1 MMNKD
6 EFLNDLR
13 HALKGLPYEEVNKTL
28 DYYSELI
35 DDAVEDGADE
45 KTFIAG
51 LEDADTIAGRI
62 TDETSIRKLVARE
75 VKGKRFSVPA
85 IILIIVGSPI
95 WLSILIAVAAS
106 LLALYVSV
114 WSVVVSLFAADVAF
128 AASAVLAVIAM
139 PFVFVE
145 SIAKALFFLGTA
157 IACAG
162 LAILGFFVCVWCDK
176 KLIQFTMFIVRKIK
190 YKFIRK
196 EAERI

>member
-1 MMNKD
+1 M
-6 EFLNDLR
+6 L
-13 HALKGLPYEEVNKTL
+13 LKGLPYEEVNKTL

-51 LEDADTIAGRI
+51 LEDADTMAGRI

-145 SIAKALFFLGTA
+145 SIAKALFFL
-157 IACAG
+157 
-162 LAILGFFVCVWCDK
+162 
-176 KLIQFTMFIVRKIK
+176 VRQLLVQV
-190 YKFIRK
+190 
-196 EAERI
+196 

>member
-6 EFLNDLR
+6 EFLNDLC

-51 LEDADTIAGRI
+51 LEDVETIAERI

-85 IILIIVGSPI
+85 IILIIVGSPV

-114 WSVVVSLFAADVAF
+114 WSVVVSFFAADVAF
-128 AASAVLAVIAM
+128 AASAVLAVVAM
-139 PFVFVE
+139 PFVFAE
-145 SIAKALFFLGTA
+145 SVAKALFFLGTA

-162 LAILGFFVCVWCDK
+162 IAILGFFGCVWSVK
-176 KLIQFTMFIVRKIK
+176 N
-190 YKFIRK
+190 
-196 EAERI
+196 

>member
-6 EFLNDLR
+6 EFLNNLC

-45 KTFIAG
+45 KTFIAS
-51 LEDADTIAGRI
+51 LEDAETIAERI

-85 IILIIVGSPI
+85 IILIIVGSPV

-114 WSVVVSLFAADVAF
+114 WSVVVSFFAADVAF
-128 AASAVLAVIAM
+128 AASAVLAVVAM
-139 PFVFVE
+139 PFVFAE
-145 SIAKALFFLGTA
+145 SVAKALFFLGTA

-162 LAILGFFVCVWCDK
+162 IAILGFFGCVWCTK

>member
-6 EFLNDLR
+6 EFLNDLC

-51 LEDADTIAGRI
+51 LEDVETIAERI

-85 IILIIVGSPI
+85 IILIIVGSPV

-114 WSVVVSLFAADVAF
+114 WSVVVSFFAADVAF
-128 AASAVLAVIAM
+128 AASAVLAVVAM
-139 PFVFVE
+139 PFVFAE
-145 SIAKALFFLGTA
+145 SVAKALFFLGTA

-162 LAILGFFVCVWCDK
+162 IAILGFFGCVWCTK

>member
-85 IILIIVGSPI
+85 IVLIIVGSPI
-95 WLSILIAVAAS
+95 WLSILIAVARHYWRCMYLFG
-106 LLALYVSV
+106 LLLYHYLPQTLRLLLQ
-114 WSVVVSLFAADVAF
+114 LF
-128 AASAVLAVIAM
+128 
-139 PFVFVE
+139 
-145 SIAKALFFLGTA
+145 
-157 IACAG
+157 
-162 LAILGFFVCVWCDK
+162 
-176 KLIQFTMFIVRKIK
+176 
-190 YKFIRK
+190 
-196 EAERI
+196 

>member
-1 MMNKD
+1 MT
-6 EFLNDLR
+6 LLR
-13 HALKGLPYEEVNKTL
+13 TAPTQ
-28 DYYSELI
+28 
-35 DDAVEDGADE
+35 

-145 SIAKALFFLGTA
+145 SIAKALFFSWYGNCLCRFSDTW
-157 IACAG
+157 IFWLC
-162 LAILGFFVCVWCDK
+162 
-176 KLIQFTMFIVRKIK
+176 MVR
-190 YKFIRK
+190 
-196 EAERI
+196 

>member
-75 VKGKRFSVPA
+75 VKGKRSCDYIDYCRVSDMAFNLDSGCRVITGA
-85 IILIIVGSPI
+85 VCICLVCCCIIVRRRRCVCCFSCF
-95 WLSILIAVAAS
+95 SR
-106 LLALYVSV
+106 YCY
-114 WSVVVSLFAADVAF
+114 AF
-128 AASAVLAVIAM
+128 
-139 PFVFVE
+139 
-145 SIAKALFFLGTA
+145 
-157 IACAG
+157 C
-162 LAILGFFVCVWCDK
+162 VC
-176 KLIQFTMFIVRKIK
+176 
-190 YKFIRK
+190 
-196 EAERI
+196 

>member
-114 WSVVVSLFAADVAF
+114 WSVVVSFVRRRRCVCCFSCFSRYCYAF
-128 AASAVLAVIAM
+128 CVCREYSKS
-139 PFVFVE
+139 FVF
-145 SIAKALFFLGTA
+145 SWYGNCLCRFSDTWIFCL
-157 IACAG
+157 C
-162 LAILGFFVCVWCDK
+162 
-176 KLIQFTMFIVRKIK
+176 MVR
-190 YKFIRK
+190 
-196 EAERI
+196 